1 MQNVLFRFPSV
12 ADRQLRAYTKQGT
25 FLHDECLLFV
35 RGTDR
40 ERRLWCEIK
49 LKKKLKLKNSK
60 KTQKTQKLKKLK
72 KGVFLFHDGR
82 ARAEKVLKQNFKAND
97 MKIFF

>member
-25 FLHDECLLFV
+25 FLHDECLLSV
-35 RGTDR
+35 RGMDR
-40 ERRLWCEIK
+40 ERCLWCEIFK
-49 LKKKLKLKNSK
+49 LKKR
-60 KTQKTQKLKKLK
+60 
-72 KGVFLFHDGR
+72 VFLFHDGR